1 MYSNLKIGGLGVGA
15 DARVILVVAV
25 RVEVRIVLA
34 THPVIGNLRLNFQR
48 PNYMLSQRFFMVL
61 FVYIICIAKTSF
73 LNTKHASSV
82 CPSGR
87 SFLAWADT

>member
-48 PNYMLSQRFFMVL
+48 PNYMLSQRFFYG
-61 FVYIICIAKTSF
+61 FVCLHYLHCENQFS
-73 LNTKHASSV
+73 
-82 CPSGR
+82 
-87 SFLAWADT
+87 